1 MTDTSVSD
9 ALALRA
15 SALGFDALRD
25 NLPSTDPHHPSPD
38 AVTIARRLTELS
50 ALITDLADE
59 VLLRSAE
66 HSLEER
72 SAPATVGFAAAIRP
86 ACEAAS
92 ALEAVALRLSVLDQ
106 EEHLHGPLGAKDRRA
121 AERPLLDSALGIARG
136 TLRETAKSL
145 HVAAATVS
153 LLSLRTQAA
162 LLRSVAA
169 ASPPR
174 SLPPAAVSAAAP
186 QNRMTRGR

>member
-25 NLPSTDPHHPSPD
+25 NLPSTDPRHPSPD
-38 AVTIARRLTELS
+38 AVTVARRLTEPS

-66 HSLEER
+66 HGLEGR
-72 SAPATVGFAAAIRP
+72 SASATAGFAAAIRP

-92 ALEAVALRLSVLDQ
+92 ALGAAALRLSVLDQ
-106 EEHLHGPLGAKDRRA
+106 EEHLYGPLGAKDRRA
-121 AERPLLDSALGIARG
+121 AGGPLLDSALGIARG
-136 TLRETAKSL
+136 SLRETGKSL
-145 HVAAATVS
+145 RVAAATVS
-153 LLSLRTQAA
+153 LPSLRTQAA
-162 LLRSVAA
+162 LLRSLAA

-174 SLPPAAVSAAAP
+174 SLPPAAVSVAAP

>member
-1 MTDTSVSD
+1 MTDASVSN

-38 AVTIARRLTELS
+38 AVTVARRLTELS

-66 HSLEER
+66 HGLEGR
-72 SAPATVGFAAAIRP
+72 SASATVGFAAAIRP

-92 ALEAVALRLSVLDQ
+92 ALGAVALRLSVLDQ

-121 AERPLLDSALGIARG
+121 AGPLLDSALGIARG
-136 TLRETAKSL
+136 SLRETAESL
-145 HVAAATVS
+145 RVAAATVS
-153 LLSLRTQAA
+153 LPSLRTQAA

-186 QNRMTRGR
+186 QNLMTRGR